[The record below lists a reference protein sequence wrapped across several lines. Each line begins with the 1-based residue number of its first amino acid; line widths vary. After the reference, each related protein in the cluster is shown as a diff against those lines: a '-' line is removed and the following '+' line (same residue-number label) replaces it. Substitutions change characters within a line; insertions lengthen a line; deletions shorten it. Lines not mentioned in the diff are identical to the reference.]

1 MLTTK
6 RLKEIKK
13 KLSSDVSLVVVSK
26 TRSNEEILEIY
37 KNEQMIFGENKVQEL
52 IKKHE
57 ELPKDIQW
65 HMIGHL
71 QTNKVKYIAK
81 FISLIHTVDSIKLI
95 NEINKRA
102 LNENRI
108 IDCLLQIHIAKEKNK
123 FGFKINEI
131 ENVIERSKNL
141 KNINI
146 IGLMGMA
153 TFSKNQDDIKK
164 EFENLNKEFEK
175 KKSKDFNTLS
185 MGMSNDYKIAIQNG
199 STMIRLGS
207 SIFGPRNLL

>member
-164 EFENLNKEFEK
+164 EFQNLNKEFEK

>member
-1 MLTTK
+1 MLITK
-6 RLKEIKK
+6 KLKAIKK
-13 KLSSDVSLVVVSK
+13 KLSSDVSLVVASK
-26 TRSNEEILEIY
+26 TRSNQEILELY
-37 KNEQMIFGENKVQEL
+37 RNEQIIFGENKVQEL
-52 IKKHE
+52 IKKHA

-81 FISLIHTVDSIKLI
+81 FISLIHTLDSIKLM

-102 LNENRI
+102 LNENRV

-131 ENVIERSKNL
+131 KNVIEKSKNL

-153 TFSKNQDDIKK
+153 TFSQNQDDIKK
-164 EFENLNKEFEK
+164 EFQNLNKEFEK

-207 SIFGPRNLL
+207 SIFGQRNLL